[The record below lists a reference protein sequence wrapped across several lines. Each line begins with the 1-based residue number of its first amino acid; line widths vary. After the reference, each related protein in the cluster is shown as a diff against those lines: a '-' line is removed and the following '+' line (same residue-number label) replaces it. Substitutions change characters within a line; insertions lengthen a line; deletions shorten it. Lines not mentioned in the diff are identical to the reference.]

1 MKNEVRK
8 PHREKQR
15 EEAATQKV
23 KAELKA
29 ALSGKNDSVFREKIP
44 ERSKFP
50 ILIVEDQPLMR
61 KAFKRVLDS
70 AGIFVIQEAQS
81 PKDAIQ
87 HLRNHAV
94 DLVILDL
101 YLNKG
106 SGLEVLNYLRSRP
119 IANDIPI
126 IFVTGEA
133 SRDDIVHA
141 VELGVSDYLIKP
153 FDPQDLLHKVRSVL
167 AQFVD
172 PPKHLK
178 MLRHAESLLLRGDYL
193 RAHADFLKLRE
204 YEPHSPRVIVG
215 LSQAE
220 WKLGNTKVAKELI

>member
-81 PKDAIQ
+81 PKDAINICATMP
-87 HLRNHAV
+87 LILSYSTFISIKAV
-94 DLVILDL
+94 D
-101 YLNKG
+101 
-106 SGLEVLNYLRSRP
+106 
-119 IANDIPI
+119 
-126 IFVTGEA
+126 
-133 SRDDIVHA
+133 
-141 VELGVSDYLIKP
+141 
-153 FDPQDLLHKVRSVL
+153 
-167 AQFVD
+167 
-172 PPKHLK
+172 
-178 MLRHAESLLLRGDYL
+178 
-193 RAHADFLKLRE
+193 
-204 YEPHSPRVIVG
+204 
-215 LSQAE
+215 
-220 WKLGNTKVAKELI
+220 